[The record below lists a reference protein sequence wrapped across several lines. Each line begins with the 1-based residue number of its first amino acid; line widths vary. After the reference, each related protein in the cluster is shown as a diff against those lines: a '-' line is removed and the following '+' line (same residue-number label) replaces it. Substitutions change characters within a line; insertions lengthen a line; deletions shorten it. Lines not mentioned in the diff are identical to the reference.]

1 MKWLFTLFGEV
12 GNVFGEQNH
21 GLRRKSDVSPHGE
34 EQNGNK
40 ECYSTQSI
48 LRIVAWLF
56 GVWAKGVECAEKQ
69 WIGIVLIMVI
79 ALCIYANK
87 HRAEKKE
94 NQLNRSLVE
103 GDVKSPAV

>member
-1 MKWLFTLFGEV
+1 
-12 GNVFGEQNH
+12 
-21 GLRRKSDVSPHGE
+21 
-34 EQNGNK
+34 
-40 ECYSTQSI
+40 
-48 LRIVAWLF
+48 
-56 GVWAKGVECAEKQ
+56 
-69 WIGIVLIMVI
+69 MVI